1 MPIGIFALTLVAG
14 AALLALWLDARLPT
28 LAPAGLRA
36 IVLHAALALGVI
48 HLIPGDAA
56 SPAGVYLALFG
67 IALPALIY
75 VFLVALWFIRHA
87 QSALGSS
94 YR

>member
-1 MPIGIFALTLVAG
+1 MSNGTFAFTLVTG
-14 AALLALWLDARLPT
+14 AALLALWFDARLPT

-36 IVLHAALALGVI
+36 IVLHAALALGIV

-56 SPAGVYLALFG
+56 SPAGIYLALFG

-75 VFLVALWFIRHA
+75 VFLVAIWFIKHA
-87 QSALGSS
+87 QGALGSS
-94 YR
+94 VR

>member
-1 MPIGIFALTLVAG
+1 MSNATYALILVTG
-14 AALLALWLDARLPT
+14 AALLALWLDIRLPT

-36 IVLHAALALGVI
+36 IVLHAALALGVV

-75 VFLVALWFIRHA
+75 VFLVAIWFIRHA

-94 YR
+94 LR

>member
-1 MPIGIFALTLVAG
+1 MSNATYALILVSG
-14 AALLALWLDARLPT
+14 AALLALWLDLRLPT

-36 IVLHAALALGVI
+36 IVLHAALALGVV

-75 VFLVALWFIRHA
+75 VFLVAIWFIRHA

-94 YR
+94 FR

>member
-1 MPIGIFALTLVAG
+1 MSNATFALTLVTG
-14 AALLALWLDARLPT
+14 AALLALWFDVRLPT

-36 IVLHAALALGVI
+36 IVLHAALAVGVLQ
-48 HLIPGDAA
+48 LIPGDAA
-56 SPAGVYLALFG
+56 SPVGVYIALFG

-75 VFLVALWFIRHA
+75 VFLVAIWFIKHA

>member
-1 MPIGIFALTLVAG
+1 MLNGTFALTLVTG
-14 AALLALWLDARLPT
+14 AALLALWFDARLPT

-48 HLIPGDAA
+48 QLIPGDAV

-67 IALPALIY
+67 MVLPALIY
-75 VFLVALWFIRHA
+75 VFLVAIWFIRHA

-94 YR
+94 IR

>member
-1 MPIGIFALTLVAG
+1 MSNATYALILVSG
-14 AALLALWLDARLPT
+14 AALLALWLDVRLPT

-36 IVLHAALALGVI
+36 IVLHAALALGVV

-75 VFLVALWFIRHA
+75 VFLVAIWFIRHA
-87 QSALGSS
+87 QRALSSAS
-94 YR
+94 R